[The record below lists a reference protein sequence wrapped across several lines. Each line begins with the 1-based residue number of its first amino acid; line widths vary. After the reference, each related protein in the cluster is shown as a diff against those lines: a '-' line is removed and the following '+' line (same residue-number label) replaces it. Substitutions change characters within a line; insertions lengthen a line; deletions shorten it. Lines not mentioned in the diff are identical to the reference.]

1 MNLFQNNS
9 GDFPMSDIQ
18 LDLVSDSKLS
28 KMGST
33 EKVRYILDEVRKGK
47 IMVLEKG
54 LDPLEEAKLIEMTMA
69 EIHDDF
75 YGLEIES
82 YPRDENTSLFGKL
95 FKKDSRQKL
104 TVIGP
109 ANQLKTLR
117 KDNSLISTLVS
128 TK

>member
-1 MNLFQNNS
+1 
-9 GDFPMSDIQ
+9 MSDIQ

-54 LDPLEEAKLIEMTMA
+54 LDPIEEAKLIEMTMT

-82 YPRDENTSLFGKL
+82 YPKDESASFLGKL
-95 FKKDSRQKL
+95 FKKDTGRQKL

-128 TK
+128 PK

>member
-1 MNLFQNNS
+1 
-9 GDFPMSDIQ
+9 MSNIQ
-18 LDLVSDSKLS
+18 LDLVSDAKLS
-28 KMGST
+28 GMGST
-33 EKVRYILDEVRKGK
+33 ERVRYIIDEVRKGK

-54 LDPLEEAKLIEMTMA
+54 LDPLDEAKLIEMTMA

-75 YGLEIES
+75 FGLEIES
-82 YPRDENTSLFGKL
+82 YPRDDSNTSFFGKL
-95 FKKDSRQKL
+95 LKKDTNRQKL

-109 ANQLKTLR
+109 ANQLKTLK

>member
-1 MNLFQNNS
+1 MIQ
-9 GDFPMSDIQ
+9 MSDIQ
-18 LDLVSDSKLS
+18 LDLVSDAKLS

-33 EKVRYILDEVRKGK
+33 EKVRYIIDEVRKGK

-54 LDPLEEAKLIEMTMA
+54 LDPLEEAKLIEMTMT
-69 EIHDDF
+69 EIEEDF
-75 YGLEIES
+75 YGLEMES
-82 YPRDENTSLFGKL
+82 YPRDESSSSFFGRL
-95 FKKDSRQKL
+95 FKKDSGQQKL

-109 ANQLKTLR
+109 ANQLKTLK

>member
-1 MNLFQNNS
+1 
-9 GDFPMSDIQ
+9 MSEIQ
-18 LDLVSDSKLS
+18 LDLVSDAKLS
-28 KMGST
+28 GMGST
-33 EKVRYILDEVRKGK
+33 EKVRYIIDEVRKGK
-47 IMVLEKG
+47 ILVLEKG
-54 LDPLEEAKLIEMTMA
+54 LNPLDEAKLIEMTMS

-82 YPRDENTSLFGKL
+82 YPRDESGTTFLGKL
-95 FKKDSRQKL
+95 LKKDTGRQKL

>member
-1 MNLFQNNS
+1 MIK
-9 GDFPMSDIQ
+9 MSDIQ
-18 LDLVSDSKLS
+18 LDLVSDAKLS
-28 KMGST
+28 RMGST
-33 EKVRYILDEVRKGK
+33 EKVRYIIDEVRKGK

-54 LDPLEEAKLIEMTMA
+54 LDPMEEAKLIEMTMT
-69 EIHDDF
+69 EIEEDF
-75 YGLEIES
+75 FGLEIES
-82 YPRDENTSLFGKL
+82 YPRDDSGGTFFGKL
-95 FKKDSRQKL
+95 FKKDAGQQKL

>member
-1 MNLFQNNS
+1 MIQ
-9 GDFPMSDIQ
+9 MSDIQ
-18 LDLVSDSKLS
+18 LDLVSDAKLS
-28 KMGST
+28 RMGST
-33 EKVRYILDEVRKGK
+33 EKVRYIIDEVRKGK

-54 LDPLEEAKLIEMTMA
+54 LDPMEEAKLIEMTMT

-75 YGLEIES
+75 FGLEIES
-82 YPRDENTSLFGKL
+82 YPRDEGSSFFGKI
-95 FKKDSRQKL
+95 FKKDGQQKL

>member
-1 MNLFQNNS
+1 
-9 GDFPMSDIQ
+9 MSNIQ
-18 LDLVSDSKLS
+18 LDLVSGAKLAG
-28 KMGST
+28 MGST
-33 EKVRYILDEVRKGK
+33 EKVRYIIDEVRKGK

-54 LDPLEEAKLIEMTMA
+54 LNPMEEAKLIEMTMT
-69 EIHDDF
+69 EIEDDF

-82 YPRDENTSLFGKL
+82 YPRDDEAGSLFGKI
-95 FKKDSRQKL
+95 FKKDGGQHKL

>member
-1 MNLFQNNS
+1 
-9 GDFPMSDIQ
+9 MSDIQ

-54 LDPLEEAKLIEMTMA
+54 LDPLEEAKLIEMTMT
-69 EIHDDF
+69 EIQDDF

-82 YPRDENTSLFGKL
+82 YPKDDTTSFFGKL
-95 FKKDSRQKL
+95 FKKDGHRQKL

>member
-1 MNLFQNNS
+1 
-9 GDFPMSDIQ
+9 MSDIQ
-18 LDLVSDSKLS
+18 LDLVSDAKLS
-28 KMGST
+28 RMGST
-33 EKVRYILDEVRKGK
+33 EKVRYIIDEVRKGK

-54 LDPLEEAKLIEMTMA
+54 LDPMEEAKLIEMTMS

-82 YPRDENTSLFGKL
+82 YPREEGSSFFGKL
-95 FKKDSRQKL
+95 FKKDSQQKL

>member
-1 MNLFQNNS
+1 M
-9 GDFPMSDIQ
+9 
-18 LDLVSDSKLS
+18 
-28 KMGST
+28 
-33 EKVRYILDEVRKGK
+33 
-47 IMVLEKG
+47 
-54 LDPLEEAKLIEMTMA
+54 EEAKLIEMTMA

-82 YPRDENTSLFGKL
+82 YPRDENTSLLGKL
-95 FKKDSRQKL
+95 FKKDSNRQKL

>member
-1 MNLFQNNS
+1 
-9 GDFPMSDIQ
+9 MSDIQ
-18 LDLVSDSKLS
+18 LDLVSDAKLS

-33 EKVRYILDEVRKGK
+33 EKVRYIIDEVRKGK

-82 YPRDENTSLFGKL
+82 YPRDDSSSTFLGKL
-95 FKKDSRQKL
+95 FRKDSGQQKL

-128 TK
+128 TR

>member
-1 MNLFQNNS
+1 
-9 GDFPMSDIQ
+9 MSDIQ
-18 LDLVSDSKLS
+18 LDLVSDAKLS
-28 KMGST
+28 RMGST
-33 EKVRYILDEVRKGK
+33 EKVRYIIDEVRKGK

-54 LDPLEEAKLIEMTMA
+54 LDPMEEAKLIEMTMT

-75 YGLEIES
+75 FGLEIES
-82 YPRDENTSLFGKL
+82 YPRDEGSSFFGKI
-95 FKKDSRQKL
+95 FKKDGQQKL

>member
-1 MNLFQNNS
+1 
-9 GDFPMSDIQ
+9 MSDIQ
-18 LDLVSDSKLS
+18 LDLVSDAKLS
-28 KMGST
+28 RMGST
-33 EKVRYILDEVRKGK
+33 EKVRYIIDEVRKGK

-54 LDPLEEAKLIEMTMA
+54 LDPMEEAKLIEMTMT
-69 EIHDDF
+69 EIQEDF

-82 YPRDENTSLFGKL
+82 YPRDEGNSSFFGKL
-95 FKKDSRQKL
+95 LKKDSGQQKL

>member
-1 MNLFQNNS
+1 
-9 GDFPMSDIQ
+9 MSDIQ
-18 LDLVSDSKLS
+18 LDLVSDAKLS
-28 KMGST
+28 RMGST
-33 EKVRYILDEVRKGK
+33 EKVRYIIDEVRKGK

-54 LDPLEEAKLIEMTMA
+54 LDPMEEAKLIEMTMT

-75 YGLEIES
+75 FGLEIES
-82 YPRDENTSLFGKL
+82 YPRDEGSSFFGKI
-95 FKKDSRQKL
+95 FKKEGQQKL

>member
-1 MNLFQNNS
+1 
-9 GDFPMSDIQ
+9 MSDIQ
-18 LDLVSDSKLS
+18 LDLVSDAKLS

-33 EKVRYILDEVRKGK
+33 EKVRYIIDEVRKGK

-54 LDPLEEAKLIEMTMA
+54 LDPMEEAKLIEMTMS

-75 YGLEIES
+75 VGLEIES
-82 YPRDENTSLFGKL
+82 YPRESNASFFGKL
-95 FKKDSRQKL
+95 LKKDSGQQKL

-109 ANQLKTLR
+109 ANRLKTLR

>member
-1 MNLFQNNS
+1 
-9 GDFPMSDIQ
+9 MSEIQ
-18 LDLVSDSKLS
+18 LDLVSDFKLS

-54 LDPLEEAKLIEMTMA
+54 LDPLEEAKLIEMTMS
-69 EIHDDF
+69 EIQDDF

-82 YPRDENTSLFGKL
+82 YPREESTSLFGKI
-95 FKKDSRQKL
+95 FKKDSSRQKL

-128 TK
+128 PK

>member
-1 MNLFQNNS
+1 MIQ
-9 GDFPMSDIQ
+9 MSDIQ
-18 LDLVSDSKLS
+18 LDLVSDAKLS
-28 KMGST
+28 RMGST
-33 EKVRYILDEVRKGK
+33 EKVRYIIDEVRKGK

-54 LDPLEEAKLIEMTMA
+54 LDPMEEAKLIEMTMT

-75 YGLEIES
+75 FGLEIES
-82 YPRDENTSLFGKL
+82 YPRDEGSSFFGKI
-95 FKKDSRQKL
+95 FKKEGQQKL

>member
-1 MNLFQNNS
+1 
-9 GDFPMSDIQ
+9 MSDIQ
-18 LDLVSDSKLS
+18 LDLVSDAKLS
-28 KMGST
+28 RMGST
-33 EKVRYILDEVRKGK
+33 EKVRYIIDEVRKGK

-54 LDPLEEAKLIEMTMA
+54 LDPMEEAKLIEMTMT
-69 EIHDDF
+69 EIEDDF
-75 YGLEIES
+75 FGLEIES
-82 YPRDENTSLFGKL
+82 YPRDDTGGSFLGKL
-95 FKKDSRQKL
+95 FKKDSGQQKL

>member
-1 MNLFQNNS
+1 MIK
-9 GDFPMSDIQ
+9 MSEIQ

-28 KMGST
+28 RMGST
-33 EKVRYILDEVRKGK
+33 EKVRYIINEVRKGK

-54 LDPLEEAKLIEMTMA
+54 LDPMEEAKLIEMTMS

-82 YPRDENTSLFGKL
+82 YPRDEGSSFFGKL
-95 FKKDSRQKL
+95 FKKDAGQQKL

>member
-1 MNLFQNNS
+1 
-9 GDFPMSDIQ
+9 MSDIQ

-28 KMGST
+28 RMGST
-33 EKVRYILDEVRKGK
+33 EKVRYIIDEVRKGK

-54 LDPLEEAKLIEMTMA
+54 LDPMEEAKLIEMTMT

-75 YGLEIES
+75 FGLEIES
-82 YPRDENTSLFGKL
+82 YPRDESSSFFGKI
-95 FKKDSRQKL
+95 FKKEGQQKL

>member
-1 MNLFQNNS
+1 MIQ
-9 GDFPMSDIQ
+9 MSDIQ
-18 LDLVSDSKLS
+18 LDLVSDAKLS

-33 EKVRYILDEVRKGK
+33 EKVRYIIDEVRKGK

-54 LDPLEEAKLIEMTMA
+54 LDPMEEAKLIEMTMT
-69 EIHDDF
+69 EIEEDF

-82 YPRDENTSLFGKL
+82 YPRDEGSPSFFGKL
-95 FKKDSRQKL
+95 FKKDAGQQKL

>member
-1 MNLFQNNS
+1 
-9 GDFPMSDIQ
+9 MSDIQ
-18 LDLVSDSKLS
+18 LDLVSDAKLS

-33 EKVRYILDEVRKGK
+33 EKVRYIIDEVRKGK

-54 LDPLEEAKLIEMTMA
+54 LDPMEEAKLIEMTMS

-75 YGLEIES
+75 VGLEIES
-82 YPRDENTSLFGKL
+82 YPRENNASFLGKL
-95 FKKDSRQKL
+95 LKKDSGQQKL

>member
-1 MNLFQNNS
+1 
-9 GDFPMSDIQ
+9 MSEIQ
-18 LDLVSDSKLS
+18 LDLISGAKLAG
-28 KMGST
+28 MGST
-33 EKVRYILDEVRKGK
+33 EKVRYIIDEVRKGK

-54 LDPLEEAKLIEMTMA
+54 LDPMEEAKLIEMTMT

-82 YPRDENTSLFGKL
+82 YPRDEGSSSLFGKL
-95 FKKDSRQKL
+95 FKKDAGQQKL